1 MLMVMYNVFVYIQLI
16 REYPWTAYRCGNSW
30 NAINLF
36 CRCNMS
42 IFFLSFSYIKL
53 DKFMFGKWKSSIS
66 TYSVR
71 VLQHVQV
78 FTCQAWQIIVCVMA
92 NVFSGLKLNVISSES
107 KCFFIVCFRYC
118 ELCNHRF
125 AFKPSKCLLWDYM

>member
-1 MLMVMYNVFVYIQLI
+1 MLIVMYNVFVYIQLI
-16 REYPWTAYRCGNSW
+16 GEYPWTAYRCGNSW
-30 NAINLF
+30 NAKPFLQMQHVYI
-36 CRCNMS
+36 
-42 IFFLSFSYIKL
+42 FLSFSYIKL

-71 VLQHVQV
+71 VFQHVQV
-78 FTCQAWQIIVCVMA
+78 FTCQAWQIIVCVMT

-107 KCFFIVCFRYC
+107 KCFFIICFRYC

-125 AFKPSKCLLWDYM
+125 AFKPSKCLLWNYM